1 MQHCCGHR
9 RELPRSPRPQPLP
22 PSGKDLGPSCGE
34 CDLCRQPPPPKS
46 QPCGA
51 GRPAVPERGGVM
63 KAPAQPGANSS
74 DRQLGQTEL
83 DCPERLDFVFFQFW
97 SLLHKEPP
105 NRSLRTFCS
114 SDGPSLGPSMSMQYE
129 KFQHLESEKQSQRS
143 RNGVSGR
150 VTEDLCWSR
159 RGQRPG
165 RPLPPS
171 VLGQPPTSITCASP
185 PPGQVPGALLP
196 QSPALTPSSL
206 TGLPPPL
213 SFLHQLCSGPRP
225 LLFSLGLSLLLLVGI
240 CVIGSQNSKFRRDLA
255 TLRATFSNF
264 TANTVAEVQALKSQ
278 GGHLQEVITSLKAEV
293 ENHKQGLQAARSLND
308 KVFSLESKLEQEQ
321 KELKAGSQNTCCP
334 PNWLEYGGSCYW
346 FSGSGK
352 TWEDADRY
360 CQLESAHLVVINSR
374 EEQTF
379 VQGHIGSYTW
389 MGLSDPEGVWKWV
402 DGTDY
407 ETNFKNWKPGQPDD
421 WHGHG
426 LGGGEDCAHFHPD
439 GKWNDDAC
447 QRAYRWVCEAGL
459 GTAS

>member
-1 MQHCCGHR
+1 
-9 RELPRSPRPQPLP
+9 
-22 PSGKDLGPSCGE
+22 
-34 CDLCRQPPPPKS
+34 
-46 QPCGA
+46 
-51 GRPAVPERGGVM
+51 M

-143 RNGVSGR
+143 RNG
-150 VTEDLCWSR
+150 
-159 RGQRPG
+159 
-165 RPLPPS
+165 
-171 VLGQPPTSITCASP
+171 
-185 PPGQVPGALLP
+185 
-196 QSPALTPSSL
+196 
-206 TGLPPPL
+206 LPPPL

-278 GGHLQEVITSLKAEV
+278 
-293 ENHKQGLQAARSLND
+293 ARSLND

-321 KELKAGSQNTCCP
+321 KELKAGHSDALLRVQQLARDLRSLTCQMAALKSNGSQNTCCP

>member
-1 MQHCCGHR
+1 M
-9 RELPRSPRPQPLP
+9 
-22 PSGKDLGPSCGE
+22 
-34 CDLCRQPPPPKS
+34 
-46 QPCGA
+46 
-51 GRPAVPERGGVM
+51 
-63 KAPAQPGANSS
+63 
-74 DRQLGQTEL
+74 
-83 DCPERLDFVFFQFW
+83 
-97 SLLHKEPP
+97 
-105 NRSLRTFCS
+105 
-114 SDGPSLGPSMSMQYE
+114 
-129 KFQHLESEKQSQRS
+129 
-143 RNGVSGR
+143 
-150 VTEDLCWSR
+150 CWSR

-185 PPGQVPGALLP
+185 PPRQAPGALLS

-213 SFLHQLCSGPRP
+213 SFLHWLCSGPRP

-240 CVIGSQNSKFRRDLA
+240 CVIGSQNSQCRRDLA

-264 TANTVAEVQALKSQ
+264 TANTGAQVQALKSQ
-278 GGHLQEVITSLKAEV
+278 GEPGAEGVPDRGAAGEGGAESRAPTKSPCPPGGHLQEVITSLKAEV

-321 KELKAGSQNTCCP
+321 KELKAGHSDTLLRVQQLARDLRSLTCQLAALKNNGSQNTCCP

-360 CQLESAHLVVINSR
+360 CQLESAHLV
-374 EEQTF
+374 TF

-447 QRAYRWVCEAGL
+447 QRAYHWVCEAGL